1 MGGKKCP
8 DGYNMEILKCK
19 VLMMRLVVVSVFT
32 SYVCQDNY
40 TNQVHPY
47 HENMIAYMDHV
58 KQQLGL

>member
-1 MGGKKCP
+1 MQGI
-8 DGYNMEILKCK
+8 DDEISRNFG
-19 VLMMRLVVVSVFT
+19 VY

-58 KQQLGL
+58 KQLGH